1 MAKKK
6 AKKKTTLSPSLFKLT
21 GPSKKMKVD
30 AKKKKMYYFATK
42 VKPAKAEKIAASDG
56 AEILGTSVG
65 SVKVSKPTQKYDF
78 YCVYDADLEIK
89 FLRLRK
95 QEIGVNER
103 VSGAMV
109 GKEILKPKKGKTI
122 PSKAIQLDIAE
133 LFELEQKDSM
143 ILDGK
148 TGGPANAMARQLK
161 GPGKKTATASWVK
174 KNKISPG
181 KYNSIDKV
189 IRQVSKFAGRKP
201 SDAKR
206 VVVHN
211 LTFKQLNGFYVPVY
225 YVKVTAG
232 TVSRI
237 LIVNGIN
244 GAVSLSI

>member
-6 AKKKTTLSPSLFKLT
+6 AKKKATLSPSLFKLT

-42 VKPAKAEKIAASDG
+42 VKPEKAVKVATRDG

-65 SVKVSKPTQKYDF
+65 SVKVRKPAQKYDF
-78 YCVYDADLEIK
+78 YCVYDAELEIK

-109 GKEILKPKKGKTI
+109 GKVVLKPKKGKTI
-122 PSKAIQLDIAE
+122 PSQAIQLDITE
-133 LFELEQKDSM
+133 LFELEQNDSM

-148 TGGPANAMARQLK
+148 TGGPANAMERQLK
-161 GPGKKTATASWVK
+161 GPGKKTASASWVK

-189 IRQVSKFAGRKP
+189 IRQVTKFAGRKP
-201 SDAKR
+201 SEAKR

-211 LTFKQLNGFYVPVY
+211 LTFNQLNGFYVPVY

-232 TVSRI
+232 TMSRT
-237 LIVNGIN
+237 LRVNAISGD
-244 GAVSLSI
+244 VSLSI